1 MANNIQGFVMIGAQ
15 SILFSITNLRTLK
28 AIERGKYPVAIGD
41 DFYAEHEILPETVDT
56 IVQAFDAIDQIFK
69 DYGVATVNV
78 YASTSWAEADNAE
91 FVRDQLY
98 TRTGWLI
105 KTTSLSEE
113 AFFRTQAI
121 MVKFPQFETITQKG
135 TVLIDISSGSV
146 ELTTFS
152 QGTFGFS
159 RNLSLG
165 PLRVYEIMSDV
176 QRSVTNYVEVMR
188 DYIDS
193 RLLDFMRLLPQGVE
207 YTNVILM
214 GSSLSIFQ
222 NLIPEGKRQVE
233 TDRPGFDLLYD
244 EVTKAS
250 DQYLA
255 DTYDLTSNQTSLVLP
270 TVLLVYRLIETLNSQ
285 SIWISDLKA
294 IDGLE
299 VHAAHAGGFKKLGF
313 DPDEEI
319 VISANNLAKFDRLKK
334 LHGMGKHERLL
345 LEVAAT
351 VSDIGSYIETHKH
364 YAHSNYIIKASEI
377 MGLNA
382 LDVTMVATI
391 TRFHSSVTPQSDLK
405 NFPIMSTENRLVVA
419 KLSAI
424 LRVADSLDASR
435 QQKIQRMRVSLKPDK
450 VVLSTKANDDIE
462 LERWTLARKG
472 EFFSEVFGVG
482 LELKGRNTL

>member
-1 MANNIQGFVMIGAQ
+1 
-15 SILFSITNLRTLK
+15 
-28 AIERGKYPVAIGD
+28 
-41 DFYAEHEILPETVDT
+41 
-56 IVQAFDAIDQIFK
+56 
-69 DYGVATVNV
+69 
-78 YASTSWAEADNAE
+78 
-91 FVRDQLY
+91 
-98 TRTGWLI
+98 
-105 KTTSLSEE
+105 
-113 AFFRTQAI
+113 
-121 MVKFPQFETITQKG
+121 
-135 TVLIDISSGSV
+135 
-146 ELTTFS
+146 
-152 QGTFGFS
+152 
-159 RNLSLG
+159 
-165 PLRVYEIMSDV
+165 
-176 QRSVTNYVEVMR
+176 MR

-319 VISANNLAKFDRLKK
+319 VISANNLAKRYRVDCDHMQTTRTFALQLFDRLKK

-450 VVLSTKANDDIE
+450 VVLSAKANDDIE